1 MASNTR
7 AAATRERWSAWV
19 AAGSGEASSN
29 AASGTRAR
37 TASSAPLSEP
47 AWVASTP
54 RVRAPQLANPASAVV
69 RPRPMPVVPAPCR
82 ATSRRSAVRVV
93 DAAQLLA
100 DGAHHQELGCSL
112 DEVHHARR
120 ELAAHRGLPGLLSAR
135 QATGQPGHGRGR
147 EDEGHQE
154 DGAGLGRN
162 HHRAATVPAPTSA
175 ATRNG
180 CSTRSTTSCS
190 ESTSST
196 KRATRSPRR
205 KAGRPAGA
213 TASSRSNTRT
223 RRSASTRS
231 AASWPTSRSP

>member
-1 MASNTR
+1 M
-7 AAATRERWSAWV
+7 
-19 AAGSGEASSN
+19 AAGRGDESSN

-54 RVRAPQLANPASAVV
+54 SVRAPQLASPASAVV

-82 ATSRRSAVRVV
+82 ATPRSWPSESSMRLSCPSRAPMTRSSGAPSTRSTTLAVRSPRTVACR
-93 DAAQLLA
+93 D
-100 DGAHHQELGCSL
+100 SSRP
-112 DEVHHARR
+112 ARR
-120 ELAAHRGLPGLLSAR
+120 PVNQGTAVADRTR
-135 QATGQPGHGRGR
+135 ATSRTRP
-147 EDEGHQE
+147 
-154 DGAGLGRN
+154 ACGRN
-162 HHRAATVPAPTSA
+162 HQRAATVPAPTNT

-196 KRATRSPRR
+196 KRATRSPLR
-205 KAGRPAGA
+205 KTGRPAGA

-223 RRSASTRS
+223 RTSASTRS
-231 AASWPTSRSP
+231 AASWPLSRSP